1 MQYKAEAVIASVL
14 VVAMLSAFGTLSA
27 FANPSPTGSGMGCT
41 NSAKANTNPALGT
54 CTGGGQPGAGPQ
66 TQPARSPNVG
76 GSASAT
82 TCQGVATATGQAL
95 SAVTPGNSGN
105 SQSAHGTGTGNQ
117 HYAGQPNTPSAANS
131 NSQNAVSQYDTS
143 CYQQAVH

>member
-1 MQYKAEAVIASVL
+1 MHNILVAVIASAV

-27 FANPSPTGSGMGCT
+27 LANPSPTGSGMGCM
-41 NSAKANTNPALGT
+41 NSAVASGAGT

-66 TQPARSPNVG
+66 TAPLHSPSTG

-82 TCQGVATATGQAL
+82 LCASNGSQA
-95 SAVTPGNSGN
+95 PGNSFN

-117 HYAGQPNTPSAANS
+117 HYAGQPGTTSSLNANS
-131 NSQNAVSQYDTS
+131 PHAVSQYDIS
-143 CYQQAVH
+143 CYQQSVH